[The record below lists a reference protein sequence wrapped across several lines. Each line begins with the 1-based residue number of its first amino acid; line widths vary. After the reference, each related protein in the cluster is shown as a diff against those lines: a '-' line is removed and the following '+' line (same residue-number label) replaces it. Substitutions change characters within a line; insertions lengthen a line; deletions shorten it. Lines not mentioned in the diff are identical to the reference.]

1 MHALAA
7 AIVTPHP
14 DYSAFKSGQDGEYQQ
29 LNDSLLQI
37 ENEFYSPIRPKRVA
51 HSGETPLSAL
61 CRGGIE
67 YIEVRC
73 VDVSPFTPVGLD
85 GEQIRFMDSFLLYCL
100 LQESPPCD
108 EAEQTMQAANLKA
121 VVNRGREPGLQLETM
136 AGALPMDRLA
146 HGLLEQLEDVSA
158 LLDEAH
164 GGDSYQQALQAQR
177 QKVDDPETTPS
188 ARVLREMREKDLPFF
203 RLAMSYSQQWGEH
216 FRSRELSSDTQARFA
231 DEARQSLQRQQEMEA
246 TEDVSFEAYLTRF
259 YDQYKALQPT
269 PE

>member
-1 MHALAA
+1 M
-7 AIVTPHP
+7 
-14 DYSAFKSGQDGEYQQ
+14 
-29 LNDSLLQI
+29 
-37 ENEFYSPIRPKRVA
+37 
-51 HSGETPLSAL
+51 
-61 CRGGIE
+61 
-67 YIEVRC
+67 
-73 VDVSPFTPVGLD
+73 
-85 GEQIRFMDSFLLYCL
+85 
-100 LQESPPCD
+100 
-108 EAEQTMQAANLKA
+108 
-121 VVNRGREPGLQLETM
+121 
-136 AGALPMDRLA
+136 
-146 HGLLEQLEDVSA
+146 SA

-216 FRSRELSSDTQARFA
+216 FRSRELSTDTQARFA